1 VRSAGRLRSWAS
13 ETTRAHTRGLDARD
27 RGLDLPGQAAA
38 VVTLVALVAATIEG
52 GRSGFGAPL
61 VLPGFALAA
70 IAGVSFV
77 AIEATARSPML
88 PLRLFRSRTFSL
100 STLIGLLINVCFY
113 GLIFVFSLLF
123 QREQHLS
130 PLLTGLALA
139 PIMVGITAANLG
151 AGWIADRLGPRRTIA
166 TGAIL
171 VGAACA
177 GLIGIDG
184 ATAYPALVAQITALG
199 VGGGL
204 IVPVITSEM
213 LGSVDRSR
221 FGVAAGTLNT
231 MRQAGSAIGV
241 ALFGSLIAVTFISG
255 LRLTL
260 AICIGL
266 TVTIGLLSALLE
278 RDRPARAGA

>member
-1 VRSAGRLRSWAS
+1 MRPRGRG
-13 ETTRAHTRGLDARD
+13 TV
-27 RGLDLPGQAAA
+27 GLDLPGQAAA

-52 GRSGFGAPL
+52 GRSGFGAPG
-61 VLPGFALAA
+61 VLAGFALAVV
-70 IAGVSFV
+70 AGGVLRGDRGDGPR
-77 AIEATARSPML
+77 ARCC
-88 PLRLFRSRTFSL
+88 RCGCFASRTFSL
-100 STLIGLLINVCFY
+100 STMIGLLINICFY

-139 PIMVGITAANLG
+139 PIMLGITAANLG
-151 AGWIADRLGPRRTIA
+151 AGWIADRVGPRRTIA
-166 TGAIL
+166 AGAIL
-171 VGAACA
+171 VGAASA
-177 GLIGIDG
+177 GLLGVDG
-184 ATAYPALVAQITALG
+184 STAYPALVAQITALG

-221 FGVAAGTLNT
+221 SGLAAGTLNT

-241 ALFGSLIAVTFISG
+241 ALFGSLIAATFISG
-255 LRLTL
+255 LHVAL

-266 TVTIGLLSALLE
+266 AVAIGLLTALLE
-278 RDRPARAGA
+278 RPASREAPRP